1 MDKTKDYFNQIAEDY
16 DSSADGKFVKRMYGE
31 VVRQIMEVRP
41 GTLLDLGC
49 GNGNV
54 LLAVG
59 RQYPA
64 SLYGLDISEK
74 MIAEAGKR
82 LGELT
87 AEGGGSAAAMQGKG
101 GGPAA
106 VMQVKAGSPAAAMQ
120 ESAGSSIAFRQETAG
135 ARCIDLRVG
144 DAAALPYENGFF
156 DTVICNASFHHYLNP
171 GQVLG
176 EIRRVLKPGG
186 TLVLGDPTA
195 PFFLRPLLNTTFSAR
210 SSGDHH
216 LYGKQEMIRL
226 LKGAGFSVKK
236 WKVIKLQAFVL
247 TAERI

>member
-31 VVRQIMEVRP
+31 VVRQIMEIRP

-64 SLYGLDISEK
+64 CLYGLDISEK

-87 AEGGGSAAAMQGKG
+87 AEGGGPDMQEKGGSSAAAIQKKG
-101 GGPAA
+101 GGPA
-106 VMQVKAGSPAAAMQ
+106 MQEKAGSPAAALPGKAGSSAAAMQ
-120 ESAGSSIAFRQETAG
+120 ESAGSSIAFRQGTAC

-144 DAAALPYENGFF
+144 DAAALPYETGFF
-156 DTVICNASFHHYLNP
+156 ATVIFNASFPHSLNP
-171 GQVLG
+171 G
-176 EIRRVLKPGG
+176 
-186 TLVLGDPTA
+186 
-195 PFFLRPLLNTTFSAR
+195 
-210 SSGDHH
+210 
-216 LYGKQEMIRL
+216 
-226 LKGAGFSVKK
+226 
-236 WKVIKLQAFVL
+236 
-247 TAERI
+247 